1 MRKLRVVV
9 CVKIVPKAEEV
20 RVDPVT
26 RRLDRAGARSEINPP
41 DMNALECALALKDR
55 YPAEVFV
62 LSMGP
67 PFIEPYVRLTLA
79 LGVDHVY
86 LLSDRK
92 FAGSDTLAT
101 TYALARAIETI
112 GDIDVVLCGEESYDG
127 STGQVPPGLAEWLD
141 FTQLCMVHAVE
152 YDPDHEVFIGVRRY
166 QGVEE
171 VMEARLPVVVS
182 VRVQVNEPRFLDY
195 RLRSRMEDPERLTVW
210 SAADIGAEDAFLG
223 TQGSPTIVSGLAPA
237 ETRER
242 RRELI
247 KGRPDELARRLADLL
262 ARQGWA

>member
-9 CVKIVPKAEEV
+9 CMKIVPKAEEV
-20 RVDPVT
+20 RVDPAT

-41 DMNALECALALKDR
+41 DMNALECALALKDH
-55 YPAEVFV
+55 YSAEVFV

-67 PFIEPYVRLTLA
+67 PFFEPYLRLTLA

-101 TYALARAIETI
+101 TYVLAQAIKTI
-112 GDIDVVLCGEESYDG
+112 GDVDVVLCGEESYDG
-127 STGQVPPGLAEWLD
+127 STGQVPPGIAEWLD
-141 FTQLCMVHAVE
+141 YPQLCMVHAVE
-152 YDPDHEVFIGVRRY
+152 YDPDRAVFIGVRRY

-171 VMEARLPVVVS
+171 VIEARLPVVVS

-195 RLRSRMEDPERLTVW
+195 RLRSRMEEPERLTVW
-210 SAADIGAEDAFLG
+210 SAEAIGAEDAFLG
-223 TQGSPTIVSGLAPA
+223 AQGSPTVVSGLESA

-242 RRELI
+242 RREI
-247 KGRPDELARRLADLL
+247 MKGRPDELARRLVDLVTE
-262 ARQGWA
+262 RM